1 MWIFVSMFVTKLEVK
16 YLTFELLTEFT
27 EMTFQTESD
36 GCKQVC
42 VHLLL

>member
-1 MWIFVSMFVTKLEVK
+1 MWIFVSIFVTKLKIK
-16 YLTFELLTEFT
+16 YLSLELFTEFT
-27 EMTFQTESD
+27 EMTLKTESY